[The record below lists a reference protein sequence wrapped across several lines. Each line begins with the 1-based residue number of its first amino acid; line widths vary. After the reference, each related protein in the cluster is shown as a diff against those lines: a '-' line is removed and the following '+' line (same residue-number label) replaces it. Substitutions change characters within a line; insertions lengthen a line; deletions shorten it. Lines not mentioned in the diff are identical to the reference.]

1 MNYKNSRISQPYH
14 YALPGL
20 LQGLIIPFIAYLIEI
35 ARQRLPFSLS
45 SILIIHKNNPLIW
58 LIDSMPI
65 FILALSLVY
74 QRQRILAKETNAL
87 KKEVEEHSR
96 AMLEQQTFFESLV
109 NNSPIAI
116 ATMDADQKIL
126 SVNNAFTN
134 LFQYTEDEVR
144 HKALDEII
152 AVGENQDQAKCFTK
166 EVLEGG
172 KIHAVGKRCRKDGD
186 MVDVE
191 VYGVPIVL
199 ENKRIGI
206 LGMYIDI
213 TTRKEAEDILIQSEQ
228 RFRSL
233 FHNSPISMWEVDF
246 SGLRRFIEDLGYTNP
261 DELRIFLERMPELEK
276 EFPAL
281 LKIIDVNQATLA
293 LFKAKDLELLKANF
307 EHIFIDQSVAA
318 IRAII
323 MAFYKGNREFE
334 TEFTHRNLDGFLLH
348 TVVRLS
354 LVDEC
359 EDDWS
364 RVYISIF
371 DITERKWAEERLR
384 FLSMHDPLTNL
395 YNRMF
400 FETELMRLS
409 KGRQLPISIIVCDLD
424 NLKLVNDTYGHKAG
438 DQIIKQTATLLSSC
452 FRSEDIVA
460 RLGGDEFAVIIPNLD
475 VDKVKQIIQRLRD
488 RITSYNQSL
497 LSNQPGKTINLSIGS
512 ATALVGT
519 EMEALFKAADK
530 RMYLE
535 KKNKRNGNQCE

>member
-1 MNYKNSRISQPYH
+1 
-14 YALPGL
+14 
-20 LQGLIIPFIAYLIEI
+20 
-35 ARQRLPFSLS
+35 
-45 SILIIHKNNPLIW
+45 
-58 LIDSMPI
+58 
-65 FILALSLVY
+65 
-74 QRQRILAKETNAL
+74 
-87 KKEVEEHSR
+87 
-96 AMLEQQTFFESLV
+96 
-109 NNSPIAI
+109 
-116 ATMDADQKIL
+116 
-126 SVNNAFTN
+126 
-134 LFQYTEDEVR
+134 
-144 HKALDEII
+144 
-152 AVGENQDQAKCFTK
+152 
-166 EVLEGG
+166 
-172 KIHAVGKRCRKDGD
+172 

-334 TEFTHRNLDGFLLH
+334 TEITHRNLDGFLLH

-452 FRSEDIVA
+452 FRSADIVA

-475 VDKVKQIIQRLRD
+475 VDKVEQIIQRLRD

-519 EMEALFKAADK
+519 EMEALFKAADE